1 MSAVCPKTWTGRMA
15 FRRRP
20 WRRETTRAV
29 SASRCGSMV
38 SAFGSMSTKTGRAR
52 TYMIAFA
59 DATKLNG
66 VVRTRSYSPTPA
78 ASMQRC
84 SPAVP
89 LLTPAACRAPT

>member
-15 FRRRP
+15 LRRRP
-20 WRRETTRAV
+20 WRRESVRAV
-29 SASRCGSMV
+29 SARRWGSMV
-38 SAFGSMSTKTGRAR
+38 SARGSTSTKTGRAR
-52 TYMIAFA
+52 TYMAAFA
-59 DATKLNG
+59 EATKLKG
-66 VVRTRSYSPTPA
+66 VVMTRSYSPTPA